1 MQKLFSVAL
10 VALFSCAALAQEFP
24 SRPVRIIAPFP
35 QRGLDVSSEQGSR
48 LRDVSVRD
56 AAVAPVLLAQASVP
70 AEPFPNRALRI
81 IAPFPPGGAAD
92 IVARTLS
99 QPLSRAFGQSVIVEN
114 RPGANTAIGAEI
126 VARAPADGHTMLIIA
141 PSFTINPFAR
151 SKLPYDTFKDFAG
164 VTRVV
169 SNAIVIAVHPSLPVK
184 SVKELVALARARPG
198 ELTFGTASI
207 LGGQRIAGELFRE
220 AVGIKIVN
228 VPYNGGA
235 PATTAAMGGHTSML
249 VSNVVESAPQVLA
262 GRLRGIAVTSLVRDN
277 VLPDVPSVAESG
289 YPGFE
294 ALNWFGAV
302 VRTAP
307 KPLIEKLNAEILRA
321 VELPEVKDQMA
332 RQGMSPATMSPA
344 DFDAYIRAEAQ
355 RNERIIRTLNLKI
368 E

>member
-1 MQKLFSVAL
+1 MCKFNIVP
-10 VALFSCAALAQEFP
+10 AALLLCVSAAVAQEFP

-35 QRGLDVSSEQGSR
+35 
-48 LRDVSVRD
+48 
-56 AAVAPVLLAQASVP
+56 
-70 AEPFPNRALRI
+70 
-81 IAPFPPGGAAD
+81 PGGAAD
-92 IVARTLS
+92 IIARTLA

-126 VARAPADGHTMLIIA
+126 VARAPADGHTILIIA

-151 SKLPYDTFKDFAG
+151 AKLPYDTFKDFAG
-164 VTRVV
+164 VTRAV

-184 SVKELVALARARPG
+184 SVKELIALARARPG

-207 LGGQRIAGELFRE
+207 LGGQRLAGELFRE
-220 AVGIKIVN
+220 AVGIQITN

-262 GRLRGIAVTSLVRDN
+262 GRLRGIAVTSLVRTD
-277 VLPDVPSVAESG
+277 VLPNVPTVAESG

-302 VRTAP
+302 ARTAP
-307 KPLIEKLNAEILRA
+307 KPLIDKLNAEILRA
-321 VELPEVKDQMA
+321 LELPEVKDQMA
-332 RQGMSPATMSPA
+332 RQGMTPAPLSPAE
-344 DFDAYIRAEAQ
+344 FDAYLRAEAQ
-355 RNERIIRTLNLKI
+355 RNERIIRSLNLKI
-368 E
+368 D

>member
-1 MQKLFSVAL
+1 M
-10 VALFSCAALAQEFP
+10 
-24 SRPVRIIAPFP
+24 
-35 QRGLDVSSEQGSR
+35 
-48 LRDVSVRD
+48 
-56 AAVAPVLLAQASVP
+56 
-70 AEPFPNRALRI
+70 
-81 IAPFPPGGAAD
+81 
-92 IVARTLS
+92 
-99 QPLSRAFGQSVIVEN
+99 IVEN

-169 SNAIVIAVHPSLPVK
+169 SNAIVIAVHPSVPVK